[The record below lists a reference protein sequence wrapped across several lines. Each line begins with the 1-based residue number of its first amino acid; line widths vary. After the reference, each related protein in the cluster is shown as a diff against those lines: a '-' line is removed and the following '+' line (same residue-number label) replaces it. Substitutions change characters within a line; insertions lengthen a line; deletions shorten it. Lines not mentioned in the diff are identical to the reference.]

1 MKDFAEF
8 GITVKKSFV
17 GTKIYIESILEKA
30 IIIEFFDIRPSRK
43 NDGSE
48 CLYMQIRLEGV
59 DHVVFSSSTFLM
71 DTLRKLEETDFPFQA
86 KIIRVNRHF
95 EFRSAKL

>member
-1 MKDFAEF
+1 MKDFSEF
-8 GITVKKSFV
+8 DIAVKKSFV
-17 GTKIYIESILEKA
+17 GNKIYIESILDKP
-30 IIIEFFDIRPSRK
+30 IVIVFYDIRPSKK

-48 CLYMQIRLEGV
+48 CLYMQIKLDGV

-71 DTLRKLEETDFPFQA
+71 EPLKKLNAADFPFQA

-95 EFRSAKL
+95 EFKSANQ